1 MFVNNILKLLG
12 FVDAP
17 EITDAS
23 TVQGE
28 LHLYYRR
35 KFDVVCVITSF
46 KLLTQQTMWLMLCN
60 VEKVCL
66 LLSVQLS
73 KLTWLA
79 NDDGTIFWTRNKLRL
94 SASLILSH
102 RIAVASPVIAW
113 DVQIWYQKAIVQKP
127 GKTISNKT
135 IR

>member
-73 KLTWLA
+73 KLT
-79 NDDGTIFWTRNKLRL
+79 
-94 SASLILSH
+94 
-102 RIAVASPVIAW
+102 
-113 DVQIWYQKAIVQKP
+113 
-127 GKTISNKT
+127 
-135 IR
+135 